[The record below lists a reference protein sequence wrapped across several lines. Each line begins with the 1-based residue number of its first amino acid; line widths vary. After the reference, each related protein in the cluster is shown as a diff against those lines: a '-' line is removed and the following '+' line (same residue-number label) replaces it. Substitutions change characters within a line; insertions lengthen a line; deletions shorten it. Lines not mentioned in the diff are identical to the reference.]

1 MEEKKEE
8 QPLAEPIPWTVMD
21 MVKGIGLIIGLTIIL
36 SAVLGIATS
45 LLIGPD
51 AYLELDLQYTNM
63 NQLIEEFFDLL
74 ASEGLLQQW
83 LIIAFAGMVVGE
95 GAMVYGAWRF
105 SASKYRL
112 GWRALGFRSFNVRRG
127 LTLATIV
134 VLGGLL
140 IGILYDMLMTSLWEE
155 PTSSVILEFT
165 NSGLGLATIA
175 VLAVVVAPVAEEVFF
190 RGFLFS
196 GIGKRY
202 GFGWG
207 AIVSALLFSLAHIMQ
222 PGAFLPIFLLGLL
235 LAWLYMRTGSIW
247 ACIFTHFAYNSIA
260 LLFMILYQQ

>member
-8 QPLAEPIPWTVMD
+8 QPQAEPIPWTVMD
-21 MVKGIGLIIGLTIIL
+21 MVKGIGLVIGLTIIL
-36 SAVLGIATS
+36 SVGLGIATS
-45 LLIGPD
+45 LLIGSD
-51 AYLELDLQYTNM
+51 AYPDLDLQYTNIT
-63 NQLIEEFFDLL
+63 QLIEEFFDLL
-74 ASEGLLQQW
+74 ASKGLLQQW

-95 GAMVYGAWRF
+95 GAMVFGAWRF
-105 SASKYRL
+105 SAFKYRL

-127 LTLATIV
+127 LTLVAIV

-140 IGILYDMLMTSLWEE
+140 INILYDMLMTSLWEE

-165 NSGLGLATIA
+165 DSGLGLATIA
-175 VLAVVVAPVAEEVFF
+175 ILAVVAAPIAEEVFF

-196 GIGKRY
+196 GIGRRY
-202 GFGWG
+202 GYGWG
-207 AIVSALLFSLAHIMQ
+207 AVASALLFSIAHVMQ

-247 ACIFTHFAYNSIA
+247 ACITAHFAYNSIA

>member
-8 QPLAEPIPWTVMD
+8 QPRAEPIPWTVMD

-36 SAVLGIATS
+36 SAGLGIYTS
-45 LLIGPD
+45 LLIGL
-51 AYLELDLQYTNM
+51 AYPELDLQYTNIT
-63 NQLIEEFFDLL
+63 QLIEEFFDLL
-74 ASEGLLQQW
+74 ASSEGLLQHW
-83 LIIAFAGMVVGE
+83 LIIAFAGMVAGE
-95 GAMVYGAWRF
+95 GAMVLGAWRF
-105 SASKYRL
+105 SAFKYHL

-140 IGILYDMLMTSLWEE
+140 ISILYDMLMTLLWEE
-155 PTSSVILEFT
+155 PTSSVTLEFT

-175 VLAVVVAPVAEEVFF
+175 VLAVVVAPVAEEVLF

-202 GFGWG
+202 GYAWG
-207 AIVSALLFSLAHIMQ
+207 AIGSALLFSLAHLMQ

-235 LAWLYMRTGSIW
+235 FAWLYMRTGSIW
-247 ACIFTHFAYNSIA
+247 ACIFAHSAYNSIA